1 MQPDHTHTILA
12 SQCISPYFL
21 EAWNLPGDMLLETE
35 TVSARELLNVNRFD
49 LFCKLYYI
57 DCLEH
62 GRDLRFAK
70 ELYQAHIE
78 AFSEGTFIEPGIKT
92 KNSIQDYFEKFNQMI
107 ASIRDHGFD
116 ESRSLVPV
124 GDDGVI
130 LDGSHRTAI
139 AIYYNVPL
147 TVVHIPGRNCQYNY
161 AYFREKGMNE
171 VYLDFMAYQY
181 IRFEDPVYTVC
192 LWPAAYDVE
201 KLRQVEHMIRSCADI
216 AFQKELK
223 LNYQAV
229 EQLMISFYH
238 HMAWTG
244 TVENGFQGVAS
255 KAKSC
260 FQSGA
265 PTTVY
270 VIGGA
275 KLDEVLAL
283 KQRIRD
289 LYAIENS
296 SVHIT
301 DTHEEAL
308 EAGKLL
314 LHRNS
319 VDFMNL
325 CDPYQDPVFMKDF
338 VQTIASSRSCA
349 SYETALALYGI
360 NGRRIPENLEAGEE
374 LFDPREYFYFWGVQ
388 VPALGYL
395 KTQLKKGGSTAYVTL
410 QQIERFER
418 RNHSFASACKEYVMQ
433 SLQNISVR
441 STQAIGNLKSESH
454 RLVKVCYHR
463 IKYREQNRGKAKKN
477 IEDLKSVFLNVNT
490 TTAEYLILRNW
501 EGFYDDILLEGH
513 NDIDLLCRDTDS
525 RDIIVRL
532 LDARPLTD
540 DGFHYAFQYRGRQV
554 TLDTRIL
561 GDGYY
566 DRRWQRDM
574 LRHKR
579 LHPQGFY
586 VMDSENYYYSLIY
599 HAIYQKK
606 DGMSDEYSAR
616 LNRMSP
622 SDQSLSQPDFAA
634 ELGIFMQRKHYG
646 YTKTKDQSVVKNF
659 GITDIPKKIRY
670 PLNIRLYH
678 ALQHARSLHIWQ
690 HIKIKLRKIIRG

>member
-1 MQPDHTHTILA
+1 MQSDHNHTILA
-12 SQCISPYFL
+12 SKCISPYFL
-21 EAWNLPGDMLLETE
+21 EAWNLPGDTLLETE

-57 DCLEH
+57 DCLEN
-62 GRDLRFAK
+62 GRDMRFAK
-70 ELYQAHIE
+70 ELYQAHIK
-78 AFSEGTFIEPGIKT
+78 AFSEGTFIEPGIST
-92 KNSIQDYFEKFNQMI
+92 KNSIQDYYDKFNQMI
-107 ASIRDHGFD
+107 VSIRDHGFD

-139 AIYYNVPL
+139 AIYYDVPL
-147 TVVHIPGRNCQYNY
+147 TVVHVPGRIRRYHY
-161 AYFREKGMNE
+161 AYFREKGMKE

-181 IRFEDPVYTVC
+181 IRFSDPVYMVC
-192 LWPAAYDVE
+192 LWPAAYDTE
-201 KLRQVEHMIRSCADI
+201 KLRQVDGMIRSCADI

-244 TVENGFQGVAS
+244 SIENGFQGVAS

-260 FQSGA
+260 FQRGA

-275 KLDEVLAL
+275 KLNEILAL

-301 DTHEEAL
+301 DTHEEAV

-314 LHRNS
+314 LHHNS

-325 CDPYQDPVFMKDF
+325 CNPYQDHAFIQDF
-338 VQTIASSRSCA
+338 IQNITASRPCT
-349 SYETALALYGI
+349 SYATALALYGI
-360 NGRRIPENLEAGEE
+360 DVQRIPGDWEAGEE
-374 LFDPREYFYFWGVQ
+374 LVDPREYFYFWGVQ

-395 KTQLKKGGSTAYVTL
+395 QSQLKQSGSHALEAL

-418 RNHSFASACKEYVMQ
+418 RNHSFASACKESLMQ
-433 SLQNISVR
+433 SLQSFSDRSV
-441 STQAIGNLKSESH
+441 QAVGYLKSECH
-454 RLVKVCYHR
+454 RYAKVCYHR
-463 IKYREQNRGKAKKN
+463 IKYRGQNRGKARKN

-490 TTAEYLILRNW
+490 TTADYLILRNW

-540 DGFHYAFQYRGRQV
+540 DGFHYAFQYRGRHV

-579 LHPQGFY
+579 LHPMGFY

-606 DGMSDEYSAR
+606 DGMSDEYAAR
-616 LNRMSP
+616 LNRLSP
-622 SDQSLSQPDFAA
+622 SERVLSQSDFAA
-634 ELGIFMQRKHYG
+634 DLSTYMQRKHYG

-659 GITDIPKKIRY
+659 GITDFPKKIRY

-678 ALQHARSLHIWQ
+678 ALRRARSLHIWQ
-690 HIKIKLRKIIRG
+690 RIKIKLRKIIRG